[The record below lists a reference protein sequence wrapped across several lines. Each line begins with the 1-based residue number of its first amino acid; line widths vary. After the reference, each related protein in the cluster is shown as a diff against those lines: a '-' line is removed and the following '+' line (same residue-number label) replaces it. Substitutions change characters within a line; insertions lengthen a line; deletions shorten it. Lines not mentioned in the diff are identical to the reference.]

1 MTEDLKK
8 AYHELNLNDKR
19 NEFNSDLCFLQYLC
33 NELAADT
40 NCTERVTGRNY
51 DSNQDQNMTE
61 EEFLE
66 LNYEQIFTMAALG
79 SVRIIFVISSF
90 AVKDFPAPDT
100 PRIKE
105 LPLSK

>member
-40 NCTERVTGRNY
+40 NCTERVTGRN
-51 DSNQDQNMTE
+51 M
-61 EEFLE
+61 
-66 LNYEQIFTMAALG
+66 IP
-79 SVRIIFVISSF
+79 I
-90 AVKDFPAPDT
+90 
-100 PRIKE
+100 RIKT
-105 LPLSK
+105 

>member
-51 DSNQDQNMTE
+51 DSNQDQHMTE

-66 LNYEQIFTMAALG
+66 LNYEQIFTMRLLITEIYNKLL
-79 SVRIIFVISSF
+79 R
-90 AVKDFPAPDT
+90 KM
-100 PRIKE
+100 
-105 LPLSK
+105 